1 MNFWRAVG
9 LNYVQYSNISARLVR
24 KSLKPSLQADALK
37 RDVVNIKFTKWEA
50 GKPVGNDLNIF
61 PLALIRERSLMTSC
75 KFYPKLTP
83 SVTVNIC

>member
-37 RDVVNIKFTKWEA
+37 HDVVNIKFTKWEA
-50 GKPVGNDLNIF
+50 GKPVGG
-61 PLALIRERSLMTSC
+61 LA
-75 KFYPKLTP
+75 KKN
-83 SVTVNIC
+83 V